1 MTITTTALPP
11 SVPLKQYPKG
21 DVPQRPPRINCAH
34 WTPSSAKRAALA
46 THDLSGHEEASIREA
61 FPSKLS
67 CSYISVSTKW
77 YGIFFLR
84 HPSGSMERRGWRWME
99 IDGITDRPAKVKTH
113 QQTTTAEK
121 TRIDHLHTEG
131 EEKRVYGPCA
141 EDREALREGGTG
153 GDQKSWEQNPTPA
166 FPREKPSEP
175 GWIWQREDS
184 MANETT
190 GWLQLQAAIR

>member
-99 IDGITDRPAKVKTH
+99 IDGIT
-113 QQTTTAEK
+113 
-121 TRIDHLHTEG
+121 G

-190 GWLQLQAAIR
+190 GPSWQRRNPGGPQQQTQDI